1 MKGIG
6 ILLTVVMLVV
16 ALNTDG
22 LLRSIAELAAF
33 VALAL
38 TAYQIKSARSQSQ
51 LKRTQSVKS

>member
-38 TAYQIKSARSQSQ
+38 TAYQIKSARKQSQ
-51 LKRTQSVKS
+51 LKRTQSVKP